1 MSFERDRE
9 ISGDVLFYYERFKFA
24 LSQRLYPPERERE
37 TEFRNRRRKRE
48 EYVADCGYALKRL
61 AMRAFPSISFDSR
74 NIRLI
79 ILVVGIH

>member
-1 MSFERDRE
+1 MKLVVMFYFIMRDLNSPYLKDY
-9 ISGDVLFYYERFKFA
+9 IH
-24 LSQRLYPPERERE
+24 QRERE

>member
-9 ISGDVLFYYERFKFA
+9 ITSDVLFYYERFKFA
-24 LSQRLYPPERERE
+24 LSQRLYPPERE

-48 EYVADCGYALKRL
+48 AYVADCGYALKRL
-61 AMRAFPSISFDSR
+61 AIRAFPSISFDSR
-74 NIRLI
+74 DIRLI

>member
-9 ISGDVLFYYERFKFA
+9 ITSDVLFYYERFKFA
-24 LSQRLYPPERERE
+24 LSQRLYPPERE

-48 EYVADCGYALKRL
+48 AYVADCGYVLKRL

-74 NIRLI
+74 DIRLI

>member
-9 ISGDVLFYYERFKFA
+9 ITSDVLFYYERFKFA
-24 LSQRLYPPERERE
+24 LSQRLYPPERE

-48 EYVADCGYALKRL
+48 AYVADWGYALKRL

-74 NIRLI
+74 DIRLI